1 MRGWTKTALS
11 VCEVTAMKLK
21 FDSMLDYQQEAIA
34 AVRDVF
40 IGQTAKQSLF
50 TVAALT
56 DEQMT
61 LGFGGESQQLTL
73 GQGIGNRLMLD
84 REDLLRNIRAV
95 QLRHGLPQSGSLG
108 NDLNLD
114 IEMETG
120 TGKTYVY
127 LRTLLELNKAYGFTK
142 FIIVVP
148 SVAIK
153 EGVKKTID
161 ITREHFRGLY
171 SNVNYDAFV
180 YDGKHIEKIR
190 DFATSNDI
198 QIMVITINSF
208 QNDLNLINRYNDK
221 KFGESKP
228 IDLVKETNPIVII
241 DEPQSSISTEAQ
253 VEAVQSLN
261 PLCTIRYSAT
271 PIRVENKLYRLNAVD
286 SFARKLVKRIEVES
300 FIAKD
305 DHNDA
310 YLLLKSVNNKKS
322 PITATVEMDVKNK
335 KGVVQR
341 KVVKVKQGIDL
352 YEKSGGRDVYEGYIV
367 KDIYCAEGS
376 EYMDFTSRSDI
387 LRLGKAIGTV
397 HDDEIKKQQ
406 IRATIEEHLNK
417 ESKLNPKGIKVL
429 SLFFIDKV
437 ANYRDYDEDG
447 NAQKGKYAK
456 WFEEIYQDVIRS
468 PKYHDLW
475 HSLHNEEDEAE
486 LVHDGY
492 FSADKGKKNQQG
504 RWKDTSG
511 STAAD
516 DSTYNLIMQ
525 DKERL
530 LSFDCKIRFIFSHSA
545 LKEGWDNPNVFQICT
560 LNETQSIIKKRQ
572 EIGRGLRLCV
582 NQTGE
587 RQYDDSLNILTVMA
601 NESYDEF
608 AGSLQKEYEE
618 DGIRFQVLETANF
631 ANIRI
636 SVTAGE
642 RGKSLGEEEPVY
654 IGTEKAELIMDCLK
668 DQGYVDDKGN
678 VQETL
683 KTDIQQ
689 GKFVVAEEL
698 TPYKAQIQEICMQ
711 ACGTIPIHNKR
722 ERREAAINKEIF
734 LSEDFKELW
743 NRIKWKTTYRV
754 DFSTDELLKRCR
766 KQMALEM
773 SIPSPKIFKT
783 KAKISI
789 GTGGVDTKVVSD
801 CPVSIYGSSGFLPD
815 IVAYLQNET
824 NLTRR
829 TIVELLTGTR
839 KNADGTWKPF
849 DDYGNRLN
857 DFKKNPQVFMEKTAK
872 ILRSVMKSL
881 IVDGIKYQKLGDSEY
896 YSQEL
901 FESEELKGYLESNMM
916 ESTRSPYNYVVYD
929 SENERKFAE
938 LFEGRK
944 EDVLL
949 YTKLPD
955 WFKISTPLGSY
966 NPDWAVIVN
975 KHGEKKLYFVL
986 ETKGNIDQDSLRP
999 IEKEKIKCG
1008 EKHFAALGDKAV
1020 FMPIDDFSEVM
1031 HNI

>member
-1 MRGWTKTALS
+1 
-11 VCEVTAMKLK
+11 MKLK
-21 FDSMLDYQQEAIA
+21 FDAALDYQQEAIA

-40 IGQTAKQSLF
+40 QGQTPKQSLF
-50 TVAALT
+50 TVAAIT
-56 DEQMT
+56 NEQMA
-61 LGFGGESQQLTL
+61 LGFGSEGQQLTL

-84 REDLLRNIRAV
+84 EEDLLNNIRAV
-95 QLRHGLPQSGSLG
+95 QLRHGLPQSSSLPKHK
-108 NDLNLD
+108 LNLD

-153 EGVKKTID
+153 EGVQKTIE

-198 QIMVITINSF
+198 QIMVMTIKSF

-228 IDLVKETNPIVII
+228 IDLVRETKPIVVI
-241 DEPQSSISTEAQ
+241 DEPQSTISTDAQ
-253 VEAVQSLN
+253 VEAVESLN

-286 SFARKLVKRIEVES
+286 SFAKKLVKGIEVES
-300 FIAKD
+300 FAVKD
-305 DHNDA
+305 DHNEA

-322 PITATVEMDVKNK
+322 PITARVEMDVQNK

-341 KVVKVKQGIDL
+341 KAVTVKQGDDL

-376 EYMDFTSRSDI
+376 EYMDFTSCSDI
-387 LRLGKAIGTV
+387 LYLGKAIGTV
-397 HDDEIKKQQ
+397 HDDEMKRQQ
-406 IRATIEEHLNK
+406 MRATIEEHLNK
-417 ESKLNPKGIKVL
+417 ELELNPKGIKVL
-429 SLFFIDKV
+429 SLFFIDRV
-437 ANYRDYDEDG
+437 ANYREYDAEG
-447 NAQKGKYAK
+447 NAVKGKYAK
-456 WFEEIYQDVIRS
+456 WFEEIYQDVIRR

-475 HSLHNEEDEAE
+475 HRLHNEDDEAE

-492 FSADKGKKNQQG
+492 FSADKGKKNEPG
-504 RWKDTSG
+504 HWKDTSG

-516 DSTYNLIMQ
+516 DSTYNLIMK

-545 LKEGWDNPNVFQICT
+545 LREGWDNPNVFQICT
-560 LNETQSIIKKRQ
+560 LNETKSTIKKRQ

-587 RQYDDSLNILTVMA
+587 RQYDANLNILTVMA

-608 AGSLQKEYEE
+608 ASSLQKEYEE
-618 DGIRFQVLETANF
+618 DGIRFRVLETANF
-631 ANIRI
+631 ANILVPV
-636 SVTAGE
+636 SAEDAATGTAGE
-642 RGKSLGEEEPVY
+642 ETAYL
-654 IGTEKAELIMDCLK
+654 GTEKAEMVMESLK
-668 DQGYVDDKGN
+668 EYGYVDDEGN
-678 VQETL
+678 IQESL
-683 KTDIQQ
+683 KADIQQ
-689 GKFVVAEEL
+689 NKFVVAEEL
-698 TPYKAQIQEICMQ
+698 APYKAQIQEICMQ
-711 ACGTIPIHNKR
+711 ACRTVPIHKKR
-722 ERREAAINKEIF
+722 ERREAVLNKEVF
-734 LSEDFKELW
+734 LSPEFKELW
-743 NRIKWKTTYRV
+743 DSIKWKTTYRV
-754 DFSTDELLKRCR
+754 DFSTEELLRRCR

-773 SIPSPKIFKT
+773 KIPSPKIIQT
-783 KAKISI
+783 KVDLTI
-789 GTGGVDTKVVSD
+789 GTGGVETKVVAD
-801 CPVSIYGSSGFLPD
+801 RAVSTYGSGNFLPD

-839 KNADGTWKPF
+839 QDEKGKWIPF
-849 DDYGNRLN
+849 DDYGNRLK
-857 DFKKNPQVFMEKTAK
+857 DFQKNPQVFMENTAK

-881 IVDGIKYQKLGDSEY
+881 IVDGIKYQRLGDSEY
-896 YSQEL
+896 YCQEL
-901 FESEELKGYLESNMM
+901 FESEELKGYLESNML
-916 ESTRSPYNYVVYD
+916 ESTKSPYDYVVYD
-929 SENERKFAE
+929 SENERQFAQS
-938 LFEGRK
+938 FEDN
-944 EDVLL
+944 EDVYL
-949 YTKLPD
+949 YAKLPD

-966 NPDWAVIVN
+966 NPDWAVMIDQ
-975 KHGEKKLYFVL
+975 KGEKKLYFVL
-986 ETKGNIDQDSLRP
+986 ETKGNVDADALRKT
-999 IEKEKIKCG
+999 EKEKIQCG
-1008 EKHFAALGDKAV
+1008 KEHFAALGDKAT
-1020 FMPIDDFSEVM
+1020 FMPVDDFTDFIQS
-1031 HNI
+1031 I